1 MRGGVAPPPPPD
13 ESSKPGRTLTIDP
26 PFLTSRLLPSPSPP
40 GLTLAVDDPWS
51 FTVALPRP
59 ASLGS
64 PRRPGKDASLAGM
77 AGMGGPA
84 ALFGGCSSGI
94 ELVSATRES
103 PRAAGTGAAATSAT
117 TATGARLDG
126 CVWRAGRCRVLSAP
140 NLGRTKTLVTC

>member
-1 MRGGVAPPPPPD
+1 MRGGVAPPPPSD

-40 GLTLAVDDPWS
+40 GLTLAVDEPRR
-51 FTVALPRP
+51 FAVALPRP

-64 PRRPGKDASLAGM
+64 PRRPGNDASAEGM

-84 ALFGGCSSGI
+84 ALFGGFSSGI
-94 ELVSATRES
+94 ELVSATCES
-103 PRAAGTGAAATSAT
+103 PRAAGRGATATSPT
-117 TATGARLDG
+117 TATGTRLDG
-126 CVWRAGRCRVLSAP
+126 GVWRARRCRVLSTP